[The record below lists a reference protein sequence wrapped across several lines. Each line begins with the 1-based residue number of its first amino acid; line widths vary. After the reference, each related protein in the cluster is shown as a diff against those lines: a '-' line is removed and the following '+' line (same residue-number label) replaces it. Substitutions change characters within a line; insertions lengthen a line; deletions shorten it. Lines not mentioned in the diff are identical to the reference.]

1 MLSDQSFIN
10 EVKNIILQSR
20 GNAVRSVNWERTI
33 MYWKIG
39 KRIFEEE
46 QEGKD
51 TDSFTDYF
59 QLRPHCGRNS
69 IGRIISLLYQ
79 LMTSISANITLLNH
93 QTITGHQD
101 NWSVR

>member
-51 TDSFTDYF
+51 
-59 QLRPHCGRNS
+59 
-69 IGRIISLLYQ
+69 
-79 LMTSISANITLLNH
+79 
-93 QTITGHQD
+93 
-101 NWSVR
+101 